1 MANRVTDTEVKEIKA
16 VTIDT
21 TPFIDAANL
30 IVSDINSRCNKSFD
44 ETRLTQIELYLSA
57 HFAGTFDPEVV
68 SEKFENTTNTY
79 HVGSASLSGVMSDK
93 YGQMANMLSESCLH
107 EFDKAPAVVN
117 FL

>member
-1 MANRVTDTEVKEIKA
+1 MARVTDAEVKDIKA

-21 TPFIDAANL
+21 TPFINAANL
-30 IVSDINSRCNKSFD
+30 IVSDINSKCNKSFD

-57 HFAGTFDPEVV
+57 HFAGTFDPSLA
-68 SEKFENTTNTY
+68 SEKFENAANVY
-79 HVGSASLSGVMSDK
+79 QVGSNALSGVMSDK

-107 EFDKAPAVVN
+107 EFDKSPAVVN

>member
-1 MANRVTDTEVKEIKA
+1 MARVTDAEVKAIKA

-30 IVSDINSRCNKSFD
+30 IVSDINSTCNKSFD

-57 HFAGTFDPEVV
+57 HFAGTFAPSLV
-68 SEKFENTTNTY
+68 SEKFENAANVF
-79 HVGSASLSGVMSDK
+79 HVGSTSLSGVMSDK
-93 YGQMANMLSESCLH
+93 YGQMANMLAEGCLA
-107 EFDKAPAVVN
+107 ELDKSPAVVN